1 MPNLKSTLHAK
12 RGAAVESVCLNY
24 NCFFRRMLIKVNGAT
39 VEDISNLGRLE
50 SQIAMFVSTNKK
62 RNWGD
67 AAIGWATLTDSG
79 IDDLPKILGATSS
92 VRVT

>member
-1 MPNLKSTLHAK
+1 MSNTPLRPASAIP
-12 RGAAVESVCLNY
+12 S
-24 NCFFRRMLIKVNGAT
+24 CFFRRMILKVNGAT

-67 AAIGWATLTDSG
+67 AGSGWQTLTDSG
-79 IDDLPKILGATSS
+79 IDSLPKIIAANSCLIYA
-92 VRVT
+92 